1 MRTTVDLDDALVER
15 AMRVAGARTKTEL
28 LERGLQALVDIDA
41 RRVAAQQGGTM
52 PEIELAPR
60 RGSAPDLHPDLPV
73 TRNPRR

>member
-1 MRTTVDLDDALVER
+1 MRTTVDLDDSLVEQ

-41 RRVAAQQGGTM
+41 RRVAALQGGTM

-60 RGSAPDLHPDLPV
+60 RGGDPEFDVTLPV
-73 TRNPRR
+73 TRSPRR